1 MPAQAVPITNKR
13 IQISLVDDDIV
24 LRRRLQ
30 LLLRAS
36 NYEVCAYST
45 AETLLADLGSRT
57 SACLISDLHMPE
69 MDGFALLRRLRSGGW
84 LGPAILITSSLDS
97 DLPAKAAGEGFH
109 AVLIKPLADRLVLQA
124 VRSAVAFSQ
133 TAKPVATR

>member
-1 MPAQAVPITNKR
+1 MPAQALPITKER
-13 IQISLVDDDIV
+13 IPISLVDDDMV

-36 NYEVCAYST
+36 NYEVRAYST
-45 AETLLADLGSRT
+45 AETLLADPGSRT

-84 LGPAILITSSLDS
+84 LGPAILITSSLDP
-97 DLPAKAAGEGFH
+97 DLPKKALGEGFH
-109 AVLIKPLADRLVLQA
+109 AVLIKPLADRLVLAA
-124 VRSAVAFSQ
+124 VRTAVDLSQ
-133 TAKPVATR
+133 AIEPAAAR